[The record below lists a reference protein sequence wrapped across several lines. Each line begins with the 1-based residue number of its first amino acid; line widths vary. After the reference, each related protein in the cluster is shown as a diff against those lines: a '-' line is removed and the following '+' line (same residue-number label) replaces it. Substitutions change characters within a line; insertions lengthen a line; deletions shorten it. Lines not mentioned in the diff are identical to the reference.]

1 MLRPRAPPGS
11 RGGLQAVREVL
22 TLGGSIT
29 VIEGD
34 HGSAYVL
41 TYTSAP
47 LDRDVEVVG
56 EVSAEIWS
64 QSSTPFADVFVRL
77 CDVDARGRSRNVCDG
92 LTSLTGADQVTCAS
106 VRLWPTAHRF
116 LAGHRIRI
124 QVCSGAF
131 PRYARGDVGMWTSR
145 QTRVEGRA
153 RVDRAAGL
161 RRGPAARRRI
171 TREG

>member
-1 MLRPRAPPGS
+1 AGLANVTLQRADILDLPLGPEQFDHVCLCFVLEHLPDPAAA
-11 RGGLQAVREVL
+11 LQAVREVL
-22 TLGGSIT
+22 TPGGSIT

-131 PRYARGDVGMWTSR
+131 PRYARGGCGDV
-145 QTRVEGRA
+145 
-153 RVDRAAGL
+153 DIAAD
-161 RRGPAARRRI
+161 
-171 TREG
+171 